1 MVAVVVV
8 VDRGGPVG
16 GALASRI
23 VDDDGHVV
31 FLDGNEHAVERASD
45 AGIDARTVDSGRAGV
60 FDEDDIE
67 RADVG
72 LVVSPEDGHNLLV
85 GQFLRLRRVERV
97 IALVND
103 PANLDAF
110 AGAGI
115 EPVCATSALTGVLD
129 ARRRE
134 PRAAIQRRTTETTAE
149 PHETDDE
156 TSRVDDRERLR
167 SDGGRVRPSG

>member
-8 VDRGGPVG
+8 VDRGGPIG

-23 VDDDGHVV
+23 VDDTGQVI

-45 AGIDARTVDSGRAGV
+45 AGVDARTVDSSRAGV
-60 FDEDDIE
+60 FDGDGIE
-67 RADVG
+67 RADLG

-85 GQFLRLRRVERV
+85 GQFLRLRGVERV
-97 IALVND
+97 VGLVND

-115 EPVCATSALTGVLD
+115 EPVCATSTLTGVLD

-134 PRAAIQRRTTETTAE
+134 PRVGVRSGTTETTVE
-149 PHETDDE
+149 PHETDE
-156 TSRVDDRERLR
+156 PSRTDDRERLR